1 MLHTRNPQ
9 PLFAAHAAWTVARV
23 GDSLHIAGLPGMACR
38 IVRSPNRRGMSR

>member
-23 GDSLHIAGLPGMACR
+23 GDSLHIAGLPGVAWR

>member
-23 GDSLHIAGLPGMACR
+23 GGSLHIAGLPGKAHR
-38 IVRSPNRRGMSR
+38 IVRSPNRRGTLR